1 MGLTIHYTLTATRKL
16 DEKEVRQRVQQTARL
31 AWRIGCEYV
40 GKVLPSA
47 ASDPHAPA
55 CFDSRADNERRM
67 FGGSRTRGWLVE
79 ILPGAGCETI
89 TLGLCQQYRLVTRDP
104 KGRQKHWWPVYQPD
118 GWMFNA
124 FCKTY
129 YVAEHGLE
137 HFVQCHERIIHLLDL
152 WCRAD
157 VSVRV
162 HDEGGF
168 WKNRDRK
175 LLAAQIGDINLFRKV
190 AQSRECS

>member
-55 CFDSRADNERRM
+55 CFNSRADNERRM
-67 FGGSRTRGWLVE
+67 LGGSRTRGWLVE

-129 YVAEHGLE
+129 YVAEHGSNILSNATNASSTSWI
-137 HFVQCHERIIHLLDL
+137 CGAGRMSA
-152 WCRAD
+152 CASMTKA
-157 VSVRV
+157 VSGKTVTANC
-162 HDEGGF
+162 
-168 WKNRDRK
+168 WPLKS
-175 LLAAQIGDINLFRKV
+175 AT
-190 AQSRECS
+190 